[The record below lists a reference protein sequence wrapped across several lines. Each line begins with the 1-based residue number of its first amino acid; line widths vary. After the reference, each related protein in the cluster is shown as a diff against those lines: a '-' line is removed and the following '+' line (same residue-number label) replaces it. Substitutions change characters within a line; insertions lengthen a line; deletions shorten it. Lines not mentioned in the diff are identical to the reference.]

1 MTVCR
6 YFLQGNC
13 RFGDRCRFEHTDPH
27 SSYYESTPRRNDNN
41 RYDNQSYNYSSRGR
55 NDYFYDGRRGD
66 YSYDGQSQNY
76 VDQQY
81 NRRYYPPESNQY
93 RSSYTNSD
101 HYNTQARYGSR
112 IQENSYQTN
121 YYPNKNEWISDD
133 YRRQIEQKRNSELFP
148 NSSTPRS
155 SISFS
160 FKDPDIQSR
169 KDPSTDLYTSDKTL
183 VYVELIK
190 EDIKAWELGSQWPFT
205 CYCPIQEKSNFPGFT
220 DMSPE
225 ELRYEAYKARENN
238 TYDSYVESANK
249 VLQNIKLRRDQ
260 LKEPSVQMISI
271 IEKLRNGQN
280 FDNESSVDG
289 IISDV
294 FPLSKSALEDM
305 VAEESSLQK
314 SASSFSFKTTL
325 ENDNVPKTSASNFSF
340 KLPQDTV
347 IKESSQTAG
356 GSDIYTSLE
365 KLSDQDK
372 EQFSAS
378 TFTLGKIPTMPP
390 PQALCF

>member
-27 SSYYESTPRRNDNN
+27 SSYYESTPRRNDYN
-41 RYDNQSYNYSSRGR
+41 RYDNRSYNYNSRGR
-55 NDYFYDGRRGD
+55 NDYSYDGRRND
-66 YSYDGQSQNY
+66 YSYDQSQTSY

-101 HYNTQARYGSR
+101 NYNTQARYGSR
-112 IQENSYQTN
+112 TQGNSYQTN
-121 YYPNKNEWISDD
+121 YYPNKNEWVSDD
-133 YRRQIEQKRNSELFP
+133 YRRQVEQKRNTELFP
-148 NSSTPRS
+148 NSNIPKSK
-155 SISFS
+155 ISFS
-160 FKDPDIQSR
+160 FKDQDAQSN
-169 KDPSTDLYTSDKTL
+169 KDHSTDLYTSDKTL

-220 DMSPE
+220 DLSPE
-225 ELRYEAYKARENN
+225 ELRYEAYKARESN
-238 TYDSYVESANK
+238 TYDSYIESMNK

-280 FDNESSVDG
+280 LDAESSVDG
-289 IISDV
+289 ILP
-294 FPLSKSALEDM
+294 FSKSNKSVLEDM
-305 VAEESSLQK
+305 VAQESSIQK

-325 ENDNVPKTSASNFSF
+325 DNYNVSKTSASNFSF
-340 KLPQDTV
+340 KLPPDTEV
-347 IKESSQTAG
+347 KQSSQTAG

>member
-1 MTVCR
+1 MNVKCFR
-6 YFLQGNC
+6 
-13 RFGDRCRFEHTDPH
+13 
-27 SSYYESTPRRNDNN
+27 
-41 RYDNQSYNYSSRGR
+41 
-55 NDYFYDGRRGD
+55 
-66 YSYDGQSQNY
+66 
-76 VDQQY
+76 
-81 NRRYYPPESNQY
+81 
-93 RSSYTNSD
+93 
-101 HYNTQARYGSR
+101 
-112 IQENSYQTN
+112 
-121 YYPNKNEWISDD
+121 
-133 YRRQIEQKRNSELFP
+133 
-148 NSSTPRS
+148 
-155 SISFS
+155 
-160 FKDPDIQSR
+160 
-169 KDPSTDLYTSDKTL
+169 
-183 VYVELIK
+183 LIK

-220 DMSPE
+220 DMSPD

-238 TYDSYVESANK
+238 TYDHINPEKVIVELIKYDPWQVESVNK

-271 IEKLRNGQN
+271 IEKIRNGQN

-289 IISDV
+289 I
-294 FPLSKSALEDM
+294 FPLSKSDKSPLEDM
-305 VAEESSLQK
+305 VAEESSIQK

-347 IKESSQTAG
+347 VKESSQTAG
-356 GSDIYTSLE
+356 SSDIYTSLE